1 MTRRLWAI
9 SCPPLPQCIP
19 SYLPPKCL
27 RLTKQQAAL
36 VACLRGG
43 EPVGQS
49 VVKDLM
55 EVYRTW
61 DVEVEADLRWELSAP
76 SYNNSHSDPPS

>member
-1 MTRRLWAI
+1 M
-9 SCPPLPQCIP
+9 
-19 SYLPPKCL
+19 
-27 RLTKQQAAL
+27 
-36 VACLRGG
+36 ACLRGG
-43 EPVGQS
+43 EPVGQG

-76 SYNNSHSDPPS
+76 SYDNSRSDPA